1 VGESPACG
9 GEKEKGAVT
18 HRPLTLRRTLLVVL
32 LLSAG
37 LILAAMTSLS
47 LGSVPVSL
55 GSVAGALCGSSSV
68 TAAERTI
75 ILQIRLPRVL
85 LAIIV
90 GSGLSIAGL
99 VFQAL
104 LRNPL
109 AEPYILGIS
118 SGGTVGAIL
127 AMTFSAGAGL
137 FTVPL
142 ASFAGSAAVMGLVY
156 SVAHRRGKL
165 DTYTLLLAGV
175 MIGAFFN
182 ALVLLVVA
190 VINQEIR
197 NAFLW
202 LMGNLTGANPA
213 SVAIVSVPVVIASIA
228 LYSQAKGFNLIATGE
243 ESAMQLGI
251 DVGTLKKGAYLLASF
266 ITGMVVSVSGVV
278 GFVGLIIP
286 HMCRMVFGPD
296 HRLLFPASF
305 LSGAIFLVLADLIS
319 RTALAPTEIPV
330 GAVTAAIGA
339 PLFVYLLRKG

>member
-1 VGESPACG
+1 M
-9 GEKEKGAVT
+9 T
-18 HRPLTLRRTLLVVL
+18 HPPLTPRRTFAVIAGLLAVL
-32 LLSAG
+32 L
-37 LILAAMTSLS
+37 AAAFVALS
-47 LGSVPVSL
+47 LGSVPVSMEKIA
-55 GSVAGALCGSSSV
+55 GSFTRSSAVS
-68 TAAERTI
+68 AAEKTI
-75 ILQIRLPRVL
+75 ILEIRLPRLL

-90 GSGLSIAGL
+90 GSGLSVAGL

-118 SGGTVGAIL
+118 SGGTAGAIL
-127 AMTFSAGAGL
+127 AMTLSAGAGV
-137 FTVPL
+137 FAVPL

-156 SVAHRRGKL
+156 SIAHRRGRL

-182 ALVLLVVA
+182 ALILLVVA
-190 VINQEIR
+190 VINQELR
-197 NAFLW
+197 SAFLW
-202 LMGNLTGANPA
+202 LMGNLSGASPS
-213 SVAIVSVPVVIASIA
+213 SVAIVSVPVILASLA
-228 LYSQAKGFNLIATGE
+228 LYTQAKGFNLIATGE
-243 ESAMQLGI
+243 ETAMQLGVN
-251 DVGTLKKGAYLLASF
+251 VGTLKKSSYLLASF

-286 HMCRMVFGPD
+286 HICRMVFGPD

-305 LSGAIFLVLADLIS
+305 LSGAIFMVIADLIA
-319 RTALAPTEIPV
+319 RIALAPTEIPV

>member
-1 VGESPACG
+1 M
-9 GEKEKGAVT
+9 T
-18 HRPLTLRRTLLVVL
+18 HPPLTSGRTLAVV
-32 LLSAG
+32 AG
-37 LILAAMTSLS
+37 LTAILLAAALLALS
-47 LGSVPVSL
+47 LGSVPVSM
-55 GSVAGALCGSSSV
+55 SSIAGALTGSGTVS
-68 TAAERTI
+68 TPDRTI
-75 ILQIRLPRVL
+75 ILDIRLPRLL

-90 GSGLSIAGL
+90 GAGLSVAGL

-127 AMTFSAGAGL
+127 AMSLAAGSGV

-142 ASFAGSAAVMGLVY
+142 ASFAGSAAVMGIVY
-156 SVAHRRGKL
+156 AAAHRRGRL

-190 VINQEIR
+190 VVNQELR
-197 NAFLW
+197 SAFLW
-202 LMGNLTGANPA
+202 LMGNLSGASPG
-213 SVAIVSVPVVIASIA
+213 SVAVVSVPVILASLA
-228 LYSQAKGFNLIATGE
+228 LYTQAKGFNLIATGE
-243 ESAMQLGI
+243 EAAMQLG
-251 DVGTLKKGAYLLASF
+251 VNVRLLKKSAYLLASF

-286 HMCRMVFGPD
+286 HICRMLFGPD

-305 LSGAIFLVLADLIS
+305 LAGAIFMVLADLIS
-319 RTALAPTEIPV
+319 RIALAPTEIPV